1 MTSIAPIHGRPAV
14 TDFAQLT
21 GPRAHAA
28 AVVVFALIVSLLV
41 VPIAA
46 LALAL
51 AIGLL
56 PLPFELFRVLQ
67 RLPIVFPLHMGASGL
82 ALIVIPI
89 AAFTRHHQKVHR
101 AAGRLAAVAITVGGV
116 TALLVALA
124 SEASGVAR
132 AGFFVQGIVWLALL
146 AAAVAAIRRGAV
158 ARHAALMLAV
168 AAVASG
174 AIWIRLVVAA
184 VIALDV
190 PFAPAYAIAAWACWL
205 VPLAIAG
212 KIGISGAMGL
222 KLESYPPTP
231 RLRRDPLPQGRG

>member
-1 MTSIAPIHGRPAV
+1 MTDV
-14 TDFAQLT
+14 AQST
-21 GPRAHAA
+21 GPRVHPA
-28 AVVVFALIVSLLV
+28 AVVAFAFIVSLLV

-51 AIGLL
+51 AMGLL

-89 AAFTRHHQKVHR
+89 AAFARHHRKVHR
-101 AAGRLAAVAITVGGV
+101 AAGRLAAAAITVGGV

-132 AGFFVQGIVWLALL
+132 VGFFAQGIVWLALL
-146 AAAVAAIRRGAV
+146 ALAVAAIRRGEV
-158 ARHAALMLAV
+158 ARHAGLMLAV

-184 VIALDV
+184 VIALDL

-205 VPLAIAG
+205 VPLAIAAR
-212 KIGISGAMGL
+212 IGLSRANAV
-222 KLESYPPTP
+222 
-231 RLRRDPLPQGRG
+231 RRCRGSANGMI